1 MSTKNKQQLK
11 QEFQSGT
18 KITQAKLED
27 LIDSSVN
34 KVDDLSI
41 DADGNVGIGTTSVSS
56 GVKLDVAGIARF
68 KTGTNLDIELG
79 TPGGNT
85 GVIFN
90 RSEESNFQRFDI
102 YNRPSDNYFTLC
114 YSDDH
119 SNSNGL
125 YIKKGGNVGIGTT
138 SPSQSLH
145 VTGDST
151 GNAGITVENKG
162 TGNSQIRFM
171 DQNNGENG
179 AITMIKSWQSGNKA
193 GIAVHDG
200 ESNILNIRDGNVGIG
215 TSGPK
220 QKLHVFGPALFEGT
234 IDNAGITFKTHNDK
248 TASIGLQDDNDQGFY
263 IHTGGQYR
271 LSVNTNGNVGIG
283 THDPQSKLDVEG
295 SVSIG
300 AAYSGTNAAPANGL
314 LVEGNVG
321 IGTNSPEVKLDILQD
336 NDNGIR
342 ISKAGNTQEIRLH
355 LADHNGGY
363 GFFKLGGDTVLRG
376 NGSNSSFDGNV
387 GIGTTSPSAKLEV
400 NGNMKVTHIVQEDW
414 QDLTLENGWTRFSTT
429 YNPPQYFK
437 DSQGI
442 VHLRGLIKDGTAEEI
457 STLPTAYSPSFRELH
472 IGTTNRNVSCRI
484 DITNAGVITLA
495 ADYDNAWVSLD
506 GITFRTA

>member
-114 YSDDH
+114 YNDDH

-125 YIKKGGNVGIGTT
+125 YIKKG
-138 SPSQSLH
+138 
-145 VTGDST
+145 
-151 GNAGITVENKG
+151 
-162 TGNSQIRFM
+162 
-171 DQNNGENG
+171 
-179 AITMIKSWQSGNKA
+179 
-193 GIAVHDG
+193 
-200 ESNILNIRDGNVGIG
+200 
-215 TSGPK
+215 
-220 QKLHVFGPALFEGT
+220 
-234 IDNAGITFKTHNDK
+234 
-248 TASIGLQDDNDQGFY
+248 
-263 IHTGGQYR
+263 
-271 LSVNTNGNVGIG
+271 
-283 THDPQSKLDVEG
+283 
-295 SVSIG
+295 
-300 AAYSGTNAAPANGL
+300 
-314 LVEGNVG
+314 
-321 IGTNSPEVKLDILQD
+321 
-336 NDNGIR
+336 
-342 ISKAGNTQEIRLH
+342 
-355 LADHNGGY
+355 
-363 GFFKLGGDTVLRG
+363 
-376 NGSNSSFDGNV
+376 GNV